1 MVIVLGWIGG
11 SVLGALGGVGDD
23 EEQKEHVGGY
33 WWDEAYYLVWNVGN
47 YLLYELHPEC

>member
-1 MVIVLGWIGG
+1 MDGYSFGVDWGECAGSSGG
-11 SVLGALGGVGDD
+11 GDG
-23 EEQKEHVGGY
+23 EQKEHVGGY